1 MDIIKKN
8 TSSPFHLQRSI
19 VPQGGGDSA
28 YEQGGYNPYAVYNND
43 AANEAVESFSKTM
56 GDAISNM
63 NFSKKKKPVDEEA
76 KKEKAKEIVS
86 SAMSNAFDPF
96 GIGKVKKHGSQ
107 VRSAVEN
114 IFDPMGVKK
123 SIRTAEENK
132 RILSNFSKYQDR
144 GI

>member
-19 VPQGGGDSA
+19 VPQGDEDGA
-28 YEQGGYNPYAVYNND
+28 YSKGGYNPEAVYSND
-43 AANEAVESFSKTM
+43 AANQAMESFSKTIGTM
-56 GDAISNM
+56 LSNAD
-63 NFSKKKKPVDEEA
+63 FSKKKKPANEEV

-86 SAMSNAFDPF
+86 SAMNNAFDPF
-96 GIGKVKKHGSQ
+96 GIEKVKKHGSN
-107 VRSAVEN
+107 VRNAVEN

-123 SIRTAEENK
+123 SIRTSEENK